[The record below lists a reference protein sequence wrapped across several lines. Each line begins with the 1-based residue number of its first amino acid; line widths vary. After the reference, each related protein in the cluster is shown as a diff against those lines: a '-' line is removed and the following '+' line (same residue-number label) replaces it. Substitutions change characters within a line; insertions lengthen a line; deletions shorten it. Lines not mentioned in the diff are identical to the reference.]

1 MKLKWII
8 FSVIIYFASI
18 LMVNAAGYYYVMDDG
33 KYMLCGEGPMGC
45 FSVEP
50 GQDNVTFNLS
60 DEEIVYQGYSYF
72 YDERYQEE
80 YYESLYGKT
89 RMFFYQDSKGNYVLC
104 ETENSCRTY
113 TFERLVNMGA
123 TITSKSRIEMGNAKG
138 PGEPGDIYYYNSE
151 KETQVTTPPEE
162 NQNTENNENTTIES
176 SEYCGKLKEPLK
188 FIGNIVLIVK
198 IIIPIIIIAFGMIDF
213 FRAMV
218 GSKDD
223 EIKKSSRSL
232 IFRIIAGIGIFLI
245 PTIVSFIFS
254 LIDSWA
260 NIEGDFN
267 ACQKCILNVKECK

>member
-1 MKLKWII
+1 MII
-8 FSVIIYFASI
+8 
-18 LMVNAAGYYYVMDDG
+18 
-33 KYMLCGEGPMGC
+33 
-45 FSVEP
+45 
-50 GQDNVTFNLS
+50 LS
-60 DEEIVYQGYSYF
+60 
-72 YDERYQEE
+72 R
-80 YYESLYGKT
+80 K
-89 RMFFYQDSKGNYVLC
+89 
-104 ETENSCRTY
+104 
-113 TFERLVNMGA
+113 
-123 TITSKSRIEMGNAKG
+123 
-138 PGEPGDIYYYNSE
+138 
-151 KETQVTTPPEE
+151 PEE
-162 NQNTENNENTTIES
+162 NQNAENNENTTIES

>member
-1 MKLKWII
+1 
-8 FSVIIYFASI
+8 
-18 LMVNAAGYYYVMDDG
+18 
-33 KYMLCGEGPMGC
+33 
-45 FSVEP
+45 
-50 GQDNVTFNLS
+50 
-60 DEEIVYQGYSYF
+60 
-72 YDERYQEE
+72 
-80 YYESLYGKT
+80 
-89 RMFFYQDSKGNYVLC
+89 MFFYQDSNGNYILC
-104 ETENSCRTY
+104 ETEKSCRTY
-113 TFERLVNMGA
+113 TFERLVQMGA
-123 TITSKSRIEMGNAKG
+123 TITSKNRIEMDNAKG

-151 KETQVTTPPEE
+151 KETQVTNPPEE
-162 NQNTENNENTTIES
+162 GQNTENTEDNTIES

-213 FRAMV
+213 FRAMI
-218 GSKDD
+218 GSKDE